1 MHMFSTKLLR
11 AVSAVG
17 LFLPTAALVS
27 RAQSD
32 ANKSFATVDG
42 FVRDSSNHTI
52 SGATVIL
59 ASAEPS
65 RSFKATTDAQGHFR
79 FDSIA
84 IGTYKLRAKAPGTEE
99 AKEVQFVLQ
108 PKETKSVVLFLAN
121 ERASAAKDASATIE
135 FSDEPRFTV
144 AGVTDTSAL
153 GGHGS
158 ERAVRNSD
166 ALSKEAIAPAREKPK
181 SPEAAANPPVS
192 AIPRTE
198 AELRASLVQKESAD
212 AHFQL
217 AEIEEGTGRPLEAVK
232 DYQRAAELQP
242 SEPHLFAWGAEL
254 LLHHA
259 PEPAT
264 EVFAKGHRLY
274 PRSVRMMLG
283 LGAAQYAQ
291 GFKQDAAKMALDAS
305 DLDPSDAAPY
315 RFLGRIQDIEN
326 SVPPGWVDRIERFV
340 DLHPENAM
348 AHYLWAVA
356 LARSGDEQRRGAS
369 VEAQLET
376 AIKLDPGLG
385 NAYLQLGILRSQRND
400 DAGAILAF
408 QKAIETTPLPDEA
421 HYRLAAI
428 YRRKGEREKAA
439 KETELF
445 KQCSE
450 QKRQD
455 AERERHEIQQF
466 VYTLR
471 DQNTSS
477 QAPQTIPAPR

>member
-1 MHMFSTKLLR
+1 MHTVSPMLLR
-11 AVSAVG
+11 AVTAAGLLLPAV
-17 LFLPTAALVS
+17 ALVS

-32 ANKSFATVDG
+32 ANKSFATVEG
-42 FVRDSSNHTI
+42 FVRDSSNHTV

-59 ASAEPS
+59 LSARPA
-65 RSFKATTDAQGHFR
+65 RSFKATTDSEGHFR

-84 IGTYKLRAKAPGTEE
+84 SGTYKLHAKAPGPRE
-99 AKEVQFVLQ
+99 AQEAQFVLQ
-108 PKETKSVVLFLAN
+108 PNETKSVVLFLVN
-121 ERASAAKDASATIE
+121 EQALAAKDASAALE
-135 FSDEPRFTV
+135 FSDEPRFIV

-158 ERAVRNSD
+158 DRAVHNSD
-166 ALSKEAIAPAREKPK
+166 ALSKEAVALAREKSRSSDTATNIPA
-181 SPEAAANPPVS
+181 PAIPPTEAA
-192 AIPRTE
+192 
-198 AELRASLVQKESAD
+198 LRATLAQKENAD

-217 AEIEEGTGRPLEAVK
+217 AEIEEGSGRPLEAVK

-242 SEPHLFAWGAEL
+242 SETHFFAWGAEL

-259 PEPAT
+259 AEPAT
-264 EVFAKGHRLY
+264 EVFAKGHRLH
-274 PRSVRMMLG
+274 PHSVRMMLG

-291 GFKQDAAKMALDAS
+291 GFKEDAAKNALDAS
-305 DLDPSDAAPY
+305 DLDPSDPAPY
-315 RFLGRIQDIEN
+315 LLLGRIQEIEN
-326 SVPPGWVDRIERFV
+326 SALPGWVARMERFV

-348 AHYLWAVA
+348 AHYLCAVA
-356 LARSGDEQRRGAS
+356 LARSSGEGQTVAA

-428 YRRKGEREKAA
+428 YRRTGEREKAA
-439 KETELF
+439 KEAELF

-471 DQNTSS
+471 GQSTSS
-477 QAPQTIPAPR
+477 QAPRAIPAPR

>member
-1 MHMFSTKLLR
+1 MHTFSPKLLR
-11 AVSAVG
+11 AVTAVG
-17 LFLPTAALVS
+17 LFVPAVALVS

-32 ANKSFATVDG
+32 ANKSFAIVEG

-52 SGATVIL
+52 SGVTVIL
-59 ASAEPS
+59 LSAEPS
-65 RSFKATTDAQGHFR
+65 RSFKATTDPQGRFR

-84 IGTYKLRAKAPGTEE
+84 SGTYKLGAKAPGRGE

-108 PKETKSVVLFLAN
+108 PNETKSVVLFLVN
-121 ERASAAKDASATIE
+121 ERAIAANDASAAIE

-144 AGVTDTSAL
+144 AGVTDPSAL

-158 ERAVRNSD
+158 DRAVRNSD
-166 ALSKEAIAPAREKPK
+166 ALAKEAVGLAREKPN
-181 SPEAAANPPVS
+181 SSDAARNIPAP
-192 AIPRTE
+192 AILPTE
-198 AELRASLVQKESAD
+198 ADLRASLAQKETAD

-217 AEIEEGTGRPLEAVK
+217 AEIEEGGGRPLEAVK

-259 PEPAT
+259 AQPAT
-264 EVFAKGHRLY
+264 EVFGEGHRLH
-274 PRSVRMMLG
+274 PGSVRMMLG
-283 LGAAQYAQ
+283 LAAAQYAQ
-291 GFKQDAAKMALDAS
+291 GFKEDAAKMALDAS
-305 DLDPSDAAPY
+305 DLDPSDPAPY
-315 RFLGRIQDIEN
+315 LLLGRIQDIEN
-326 SVPPGWVDRIERFV
+326 SVPPGWVERFERFV

-348 AHYLWAVA
+348 AHYLCAVA
-356 LARSGDEQRRGAS
+356 LARSGGEQQTVAA

-376 AIKLDPGLG
+376 AIKLDPRLG

-421 HYRLAAI
+421 HYRLAGI

-450 QKRQD
+450 QKRKD
-455 AERERHEIQQF
+455 AEREHHEIQQF

-471 DQNTSS
+471 GQNTSS
-477 QAPQTIPAPR
+477 QAPPAIPAPR

>member
-1 MHMFSTKLLR
+1 MHTLSTKLLR
-11 AVSAVG
+11 AVTAVG
-17 LFLPTAALVS
+17 LLLPPVALVS

-32 ANKSFATVDG
+32 ANKSFATVQG

-59 ASAEPS
+59 ASVEPS
-65 RSFKATTDAQGHFR
+65 RSFEATTDPQGHFR
-79 FDSIA
+79 FDSITS
-84 IGTYKLRAKAPGTEE
+84 GTYKLRAKAPGTGEG
-99 AKEVQFVLQ
+99 KEVQFILQ
-108 PKETKSVVLFLAN
+108 PRETKSVVLFLVN
-121 ERASAAKDASATIE
+121 ERVSAAKDASAAIE
-135 FSDEPRFTV
+135 FSDEPRFSV

-158 ERAVRNSD
+158 DRAVRNSD
-166 ALSKEAIAPAREKPK
+166 ALSKEAVALAREKPN
-181 SPEAAANPPVS
+181 SSDAAAKPPVP

-198 AELRASLVQKESAD
+198 AELRASLAQKESAI

-217 AEIEEGTGRPLEAVK
+217 AEIEEGNGRPLEAVK

-242 SEPHLFAWGAEL
+242 TEPHLFAWGAEL

-264 EVFAKGHRLY
+264 EVFVKGHRLY

-291 GFKQDAAKMALDAS
+291 GFKEDAAKIALDAS
-305 DLDPSDAAPY
+305 DLDPADPAPY
-315 RFLGRIQDIEN
+315 LFLGRIQDIEN
-326 SVPPGWVDRIERFV
+326 SVPPGWLGRIERFV

-348 AHYLWAVA
+348 AHYLCAVA
-356 LARSGDEQRRGAS
+356 LARSGGEQQRIATA
-369 VEAQLET
+369 EAQLET
-376 AIKLDPGLG
+376 AIKLDPDLG

-400 DAGAILAF
+400 DAGASLAF

-428 YRRKGEREKAA
+428 YRRKGEKEKAA
-439 KETELF
+439 KETEMF
-445 KQCSE
+445 KQCLE

-471 DQNTSS
+471 GQNTSS
-477 QAPQTIPAPR
+477 QTPPAIPAPR

>member
-1 MHMFSTKLLR
+1 MHTLSPNLLR
-11 AVSAVG
+11 AVTAVG
-17 LFLPTAALVS
+17 LFLATVALVS

-32 ANKSFATVDG
+32 ANKSFATVEG
-42 FVRDSSNHTI
+42 YVRDSSNHTI

-59 ASAEPS
+59 ESAEP
-65 RSFKATTDAQGHFR
+65 RSFKASTDPQGHFR
-79 FDSIA
+79 FDPIA
-84 IGTYKLRAKAPGTEE
+84 SGTYKLRAKAPGREE
-99 AKEVQFVLQ
+99 GEEVQFVLQ
-108 PKETKSVVLFLAN
+108 PNETKSVVLFLVN
-121 ERASAAKDASATIE
+121 ERASGAKDASAAIE

-144 AGVTDTSAL
+144 AGVTDASAL

-158 ERAVRNSD
+158 DRAVRNSE
-166 ALSKEAIAPAREKPK
+166 ALSKEAVALAREKPN
-181 SPEAAANPPVS
+181 SSDAARTISAPAIPPTEAA
-192 AIPRTE
+192 
-198 AELRASLVQKESAD
+198 LRASLAQKESAE
-212 AHFQL
+212 AHLQL
-217 AEIEEGTGRPLEAVK
+217 AEIEEGSGRPLEAVK

-254 LLHHA
+254 LQHHA
-259 PEPAT
+259 PGPAT

-274 PRSVRMMLG
+274 SRSVRMMLG
-283 LGAAQYAQ
+283 LAAAQYAQ
-291 GFKQDAAKMALDAS
+291 GFKEDAAKMALDAS
-305 DLDPSDAAPY
+305 DRDPSDPAPY
-315 RFLGRIQDIEN
+315 LFLGRIQDIEN
-326 SVPPGWVDRIERFV
+326 SAPPGWLGRIERFV

-348 AHYLWAVA
+348 AHYLYAVA
-356 LARSGDEQRRGAS
+356 LARSGGEQQRVAA
-369 VEAQLET
+369 VEAQLAT

-385 NAYLQLGILRSQRND
+385 DAYLQLGILRSQRND

-471 DQNTSS
+471 GQNTSS
-477 QAPQTIPAPR
+477 QAPPGIPAPR

>member
-1 MHMFSTKLLR
+1 MHTFSTKFLR
-11 AVSAVG
+11 AVTAVG
-17 LFLPTAALVS
+17 LFLPTVVLVS
-27 RAQSD
+27 RAQSRP
-32 ANKSFATVDG
+32 NKSFATVEG

-52 SGATVIL
+52 FGATVIL
-59 ASAEPS
+59 ENAETS
-65 RSFKATTDAQGHFR
+65 RSFKATTDPQGHFR

-84 IGTYKLRAKAPGTEE
+84 SGTYKLHAKATGTGEG
-99 AKEVQFVLQ
+99 KEVQFVLQ
-108 PKETKSVVLFLAN
+108 PKETKSVVLFVVN
-121 ERASAAKDASATIE
+121 EQASAAKDASAAIE

-158 ERAVRNSD
+158 DRAVRNSD
-166 ALSKEAIAPAREKPK
+166 ALSKEAVAPAKEKSSSSDAPRNL
-181 SPEAAANPPVS
+181 PAPAV
-192 AIPRTE
+192 PRTE
-198 AELRASLVQKESAD
+198 AELRASLAQKESAD

-217 AEIEEGTGRPLEAVK
+217 AEIEEGSGRPLEAVK

-274 PRSVRMMLG
+274 PRSVRVMLG
-283 LGAAQYAQ
+283 LGAARYAE
-291 GFKQDAAKMALDAS
+291 GFKEDAAKIALDAS
-305 DLDPSDAAPY
+305 DLDPSDATPY

-326 SVPPGWVDRIERFV
+326 SVPPGWVERIGRFV

-356 LARSGDEQRRGAS
+356 LARSGDEQKRVAT

-428 YRRKGEREKAA
+428 YRREGQREKAA

-450 QKRQD
+450 QRRQD

-471 DQNTSS
+471 GQNTSS
-477 QAPQTIPAPR
+477 QAPPGIPAPR

>member
-1 MHMFSTKLLR
+1 MLLR
-11 AVSAVG
+11 AITAVS
-17 LFLPTAALVS
+17 LLLPTVAPVS

-32 ANKSFATVDG
+32 ENKSFATVEG

-59 ASAEPS
+59 LSARPP
-65 RSFKATTDAQGHFR
+65 RSFKATTDSEGHFR

-84 IGTYKLRAKAPGTEE
+84 SGAYTLSAKAPGPRE

-108 PKETKSVVLFLAN
+108 PNETKPVVLVLVNEQALAAN
-121 ERASAAKDASATIE
+121 EASAAIA

-158 ERAVRNSD
+158 DRAVRNSD
-166 ALSKEAIAPAREKPK
+166 ALSKEAVALAREKSK
-181 SPEAAANPPVS
+181 SSDTAANIPAPAMPPSEAA
-192 AIPRTE
+192 
-198 AELRASLVQKESAD
+198 LRATLAQQESAD

-217 AEIEEGTGRPLEAVK
+217 AEIEEGSGRALEAVK

-259 PEPAT
+259 AEPAT
-264 EVFAKGHRLY
+264 EVFAKGHRLH

-291 GFKQDAAKMALDAS
+291 GFKEAATKITLDAS
-305 DLDPSDAAPY
+305 DLDPSDPAPY
-315 RFLGRIQDIEN
+315 LLLGKIQESEN
-326 SVPPGWVDRIERFV
+326 SAPPGWVERIERFV

-348 AHYLWAVA
+348 AHYLCAVA
-356 LARSGDEQRRGAS
+356 LARSGGEEQRVAA

-376 AIKLDPGLG
+376 AIKLDPDLG
-385 NAYLQLGILRSQRND
+385 DAYLQLGILRSQRND

-408 QKAIETTPLPDEA
+408 QRAIETTPLPDEA

-428 YRRKGEREKAA
+428 YRRKGERGKAA
-439 KETELF
+439 KETALF

-455 AERERHEIQQF
+455 AERERHEIQRF
-466 VYTLR
+466 VYTLKSPSEP
-471 DQNTSS
+471 QPS
-477 QAPQTIPAPR
+477 APKPE

>member
-1 MHMFSTKLLR
+1 MDTFSTNLLR
-11 AVSAVG
+11 AVTAVG
-17 LFLPTAALVS
+17 LFLPTVPLVS

-32 ANKSFATVDG
+32 ANKSFATVEG

-59 ASAEPS
+59 ANAEPS
-65 RSFKATTDAQGHFR
+65 RSFKATTDPQGHFR

-84 IGTYKLRAKAPGTEE
+84 SGTYKLRAKVTGTGET
-99 AKEVQFVLQ
+99 KEVQFVLQ
-108 PKETKSVVLFLAN
+108 PKETKSVVLFLVN
-121 ERASAAKDASATIE
+121 ERASATKDASAAIE

-158 ERAVRNSD
+158 DRAVRNSD
-166 ALSKEAIAPAREKPK
+166 ALSKEAVAPAREKPN
-181 SPEAAANPPVS
+181 SSDTGAN
-192 AIPRTE
+192 IPRTE
-198 AELRASLVQKESAD
+198 AELRASLAQKESAI

-217 AEIEEGTGRPLEAVK
+217 AEIEEGSGRPLEAVL

-291 GFKQDAAKMALDAS
+291 GFKEDAAKTALDAS

-315 RFLGRIQDIEN
+315 LFLGRIQDIEN
-326 SVPPGWVDRIERFV
+326 SVPPGWVERIERFV

-356 LARSGDEQRRGAS
+356 LARSGGEQQRVAT

-376 AIKLDPGLG
+376 AIKLDPALG
-385 NAYLQLGILRSQRND
+385 NAYLQLGILRSHRHD

-421 HYRLAAI
+421 HYRLAAM

-471 DQNTSS
+471 GQNTSS
-477 QAPQTIPAPR
+477 QGPPTIPAPR